1 MKQLWS
7 CSTTMRN
14 PERAYQFLST
24 IAEMEGRDWTNNAQ
38 EELQSRLIKNRFYI
52 PTKIDIL
59 PETLQKVFCD
69 LNHALT
75 LEEAK
80 SIFYAQQY
88 KDAPIRGRTSF
99 DPIEKM
105 GLVALIENK
114 ITITEIWEEDFLMEK
129 LKSEM

>member
-24 IAEMEGRDWTNNAQ
+24 IAEIEDREWTKTTQ
-38 EELQSRLIKNRFYI
+38 EELQARLIKNRFYT

-59 PETLQKVFCD
+59 PPELQDAFND
-69 LNHALT
+69 LNHQLS

-80 SIFYAQQY
+80 AIFML
-88 KDAPIRGRTSF
+88 KT
-99 DPIEKM
+99 M
-105 GLVALIENK
+105 K
-114 ITITEIWEEDFLMEK
+114 IHQ
-129 LKSEM
+129 